1 MSRSFRLSTSRCD
14 SSRIVP
20 AVHGARS
27 IAEDPAGEVE
37 FADLLRERH
46 SREELLALYSRFA
59 ANDSTF
65 DTSMRRIVLRA
76 LSRVFGNGITIAPQ
90 AGFRHPGTF
99 EIGDGVFIDSQV
111 YIQGRFD
118 GRCVVGKKVWLGPQV
133 YLDARGLVIGDHV
146 GMGPGSKVLGSQH
159 TDRPFDIP
167 IIESDL
173 EIKPVVIEDW
183 PDVGTNAVILPGVTI
198 GRGAIVGAGAMV
210 TRDVPPFAVAAG
222 VPAKAVNWRDP
233 QAASSE
239 HERNG
244 AQRYGNN

>member
-1 MSRSFRLSTSRCD
+1 LSTRRCG

-27 IAEDPAGEVE
+27 IEEDPAGEVE
-37 FADLLRERH
+37 FAALLRRRH
-46 SREELLALYSRFA
+46 SHEELLALYSRFA
-59 ANDSTF
+59 AKDGAF
-65 DTSMRRIVLRA
+65 DALMRRIILRA
-76 LSRVFGNGITIAPQ
+76 LSRSFGNGVTIAPQ
-90 AGFRHPGTF
+90 AGFRYPETF
-99 EIGDGVFIDSQV
+99 EIGDGVFIGSQV

-118 GRCVVGKKVWLGPQV
+118 GRCVIGKKVWLGPQV
-133 YLDARGLVIGDHV
+133 YLDARDLMIGDHV

-159 TDRPFDIP
+159 TGRPFDVP
-167 IIESDL
+167 IIETDL

-183 PDVGTNAVILPGVTI
+183 ADVGTNAVILPGVTI
-198 GRGAIVGAGAMV
+198 GRGAIVGAGAVV

-222 VPAKAVNWRDP
+222 VPAKVVNWRDP

>member
-1 MSRSFRLSTSRCD
+1 LSTSKCD
-14 SSRIVP
+14 SSRIVS

-37 FADLLRERH
+37 FAELLRERH
-46 SREELLALYSRFA
+46 SREDLLALYSRFA
-59 ANDSTF
+59 ANDSAF
-65 DTSMRRIVLRA
+65 DASMRRIVIRA
-76 LSRVFGNGITIAPQ
+76 LSRSCGNGVTIAPQ
-90 AGFRHPGTF
+90 AGFRHPETF
-99 EIGDGVFIDSQV
+99 EIGDGVFIGSQV

-118 GRCVVGKKVWLGPQV
+118 GRCVIGKKVWLGPQV
-133 YLDARGLVIGDHV
+133 YLDARDLMIGDHV

-159 TDRPFDIP
+159 TGRPFDVP
-167 IIESDL
+167 IIETDL

-183 PDVGTNAVILPGVTI
+183 ADVGTNAIILPGVTV
-198 GRGAIVGAGAMV
+198 GRGAIVGAGAVV

-222 VPAKAVNWRDP
+222 VPAKVVNSRDP